1 MHLQKRS
8 KRQKI
13 PGSARSAAGRPILYG
28 NYNIFRKVL
37 SILFREKSGRCRGEK
52 KSPRSCRGEKASV
65 EAVGLDFSDHI
76 QNRAVPGFH
85 HGDNLVLPL
94 QGVRGADQVVSLFL
108 EALNADCGNTSVI
121 QTFPDILAEY
131 HRRFPR
137 VRLQITTDQSRN
149 LYRQMV
155 EGSLDAAII
164 RGDYNWDG
172 ARFLLSRERVCV
184 ICERGLEEIPLKS
197 QLYIGRKTDSALET
211 ATLRWMNE
219 QGLDGIRTGLSV
231 DSITTCVEMVR
242 RGLGWSVVPEIALK
256 SFEGCIRPCVF
267 ENGEPFVRDT
277 TLICR
282 GESLRLPQVK
292 AFVEQLK
299 QPEAGI

>member
-1 MHLQKRS
+1 MDFTNALLSCMMMKRNE
-8 KRQKI
+8 KGK
-13 PGSARSAAGRPILYG
+13 GSRTWTREILNCWRFWRTAKTLY
-28 NYNIFRKVL
+28 
-37 SILFREKSGRCRGEK
+37 
-52 KSPRSCRGEKASV
+52 
-65 EAVGLDFSDHI
+65 
-76 QNRAVPGFH
+76 Q
-85 HGDNLVLPL
+85 
-94 QGVRGADQVVSLFL
+94 
-108 EALNADCGNTSVI
+108 
-121 QTFPDILAEY
+121 FPDILAEY

-184 ICERGLEEIPLKS
+184 ICARGLEEIPLKS
-197 QLYIGRKTDSALET
+197 QIYIGRKTDSALET

-219 QGLDGIRTGLSV
+219 QGLDGIHTGLSV
-231 DSITTCVEMVR
+231 DSIITCVEMVR

-277 TLICR
+277 TLTCR

-299 QPEAGI
+299 QPEAGLEPTTSGLRCLIFELFHA

>member
-1 MHLQKRS
+1 MDERDFELLEVLESSRNITKAAERLFITQSALS
-8 KRQKI
+8 KRIQAMEEEL
-13 PGSARSAAGRPILYG
+13 GVSLLLRSRQGIRFTPDGETVLAGCRAAAGELSRMRRQLEVDRQEVCGTLRAGISINYALY
-28 NYNIFRKVL
+28 
-37 SILFREKSGRCRGEK
+37 
-52 KSPRSCRGEKASV
+52 
-65 EAVGLDFSDHI
+65 
-76 QNRAVPGFH
+76 Q
-85 HGDNLVLPL
+85 
-94 QGVRGADQVVSLFL
+94 
-108 EALNADCGNTSVI
+108 
-121 QTFPDILAEY
+121 FPDILAEY

-184 ICERGLEEIPLKS
+184 ICARGLEEIPLKN
-197 QLYIGRKTDSALET
+197 QIYIGRKTDSALET

-219 QGLDGIRTGLSV
+219 QGLDGIHTGLSV

-256 SFEGCIRPCVF
+256 SFDGCIRPCVF

-299 QPEAGI
+299 QPEAGLEPTTSGL

>member
-1 MHLQKRS
+1 M
-8 KRQKI
+8 
-13 PGSARSAAGRPILYG
+13 
-28 NYNIFRKVL
+28 
-37 SILFREKSGRCRGEK
+37 
-52 KSPRSCRGEKASV
+52 
-65 EAVGLDFSDHI
+65 
-76 QNRAVPGFH
+76 
-85 HGDNLVLPL
+85 
-94 QGVRGADQVVSLFL
+94 
-108 EALNADCGNTSVI
+108 
-121 QTFPDILAEY
+121 
-131 HRRFPR
+131 
-137 VRLQITTDQSRN
+137 RLQITTDQSRK

-184 ICERGLEEIPLKS
+184 ICARGLEEIPLKS
-197 QLYIGRKTDSALET
+197 QIYIGRKTDSALET

-219 QGLDGIRTGLSV
+219 QGLDGIHTGLSV

-282 GESLRLPQVK
+282 GESLWLPQVK

-299 QPEAGI
+299 QPEAGLKPTTSGLRCLIFELFRA

>member
-1 MHLQKRS
+1 MHLQKRL

-13 PGSARSAAGRPILYG
+13 PGSARSTAGRPILYG

-37 SILFREKSGRCRGEK
+37 SILFREKSGRCRSEK

-94 QGVRGADQVVSLFL
+94 QGVRGADQ
-108 EALNADCGNTSVI
+108 
-121 QTFPDILAEY
+121 
-131 HRRFPR
+131 
-137 VRLQITTDQSRN
+137 
-149 LYRQMV
+149 MV

-184 ICERGLEEIPLKS
+184 ICARGLEEIPLKS
-197 QLYIGRKTDSALET
+197 QIYIGRKTDSALET